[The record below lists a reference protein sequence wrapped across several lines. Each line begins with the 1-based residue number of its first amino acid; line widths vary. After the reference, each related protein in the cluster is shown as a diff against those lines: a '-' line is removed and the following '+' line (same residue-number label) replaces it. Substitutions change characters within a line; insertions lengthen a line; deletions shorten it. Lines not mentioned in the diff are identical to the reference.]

1 MNRDRERPGERLTR
15 QLSRRGTSATMED
28 HAQEPAPAGEQA
40 PQTPVEPADATPDR
54 AAQPPAGPLRPD
66 EVAWAQTRL
75 RSVSAAFGGRV
86 VGQARLQETLLVGL
100 LTGGH
105 VLLESVP
112 GLAKTTAASTLAH
125 AVTGSFR
132 RIQCTP
138 DLLPSDIVGT
148 QVYDAGKAAFETHL
162 GPVHANFVL
171 LDEINRSSAKTQSAM
186 LEAMQERQTSIGG
199 VGYPLPQPFLVLA
212 TQNPIEQEGT
222 YPLPEAQLDRFM
234 LKDVLDYPTL
244 EEEAEVLH
252 RIDQGVFTGD
262 QRAVVSLEDVRAL
275 QALTAGSTSTR
286 RSCATPSASSTSR
299 GTRSATSTRP
309 GPVHRVRRQPP
320 RQHRLRP
327 GRPRPGPARRPRPR
341 RPRRRQGPRPPRP
354 APPRRPRLRGR
365 RRGRPGRDR
374 HRRPRGHG
382 AHALTGGTAGG
393 TR

>member
-1 MNRDRERPGERLTR
+1 MD
-15 QLSRRGTSATMED
+15 D
-28 HAQEPAPAGEQA
+28 HAQEPATADAQA
-40 PQTPVEPADATPDR
+40 PQTPVEPADAVPYR
-54 AAQPPAGPLRPD
+54 GAAPASGPLRPD
-66 EVAWAQTRL
+66 EVAWAQTTL

-86 VGQARLQETLLVGL
+86 VGQARLQETLLIGL

-125 AVTGSFR
+125 AVSGSFR

-148 QVYDAGKAAFETHL
+148 QVYDAGKAVFETHL

-199 VGYPLPQPFLVLA
+199 RGYPLPEPFLVLA

-252 RIDQGVFTGD
+252 RIDQGVFTGE
-262 QRAVVSLEDVRAL
+262 QRAVVALDDVRRL
-275 QALTAGSTSTR
+275 QALTRRVYVDPAIVRYAVGVVYVTRHADRYIDPAQARYIDIGASPRASIAFVQAARARAVLAGR
-286 RSCATPSASSTSR
+286 DHVVPDDVKALA
-299 GTRSATSTRP
+299 
-309 GPVHRVRRQPP
+309 HRV
-320 RQHRLRP
+320 L
-327 GRPRPGPARRPRPR
+327 
-341 RPRRRQGPRPPRP
+341 
-354 APPRRPRLRGR
+354 
-365 RRGRPGRDR
+365 R
-374 HRRPRGHG
+374 HRVVLGFEAVAEDVRVESLVD
-382 AHALTGGTAGG
+382 ALVATVRTP
-393 TR
+393 